1 MKKKL
6 SVLAFTLAI
15 AGAAAPAFAQQQY
28 AKAEDAV
35 HCRRGAFTLLG
46 YHFGSLGAMVQG
58 KVPFNSAQAAID
70 GDVIAI
76 ASKLPFHAFVE
87 GSDKGQT
94 GAKPEIWKE
103 QAKFTDLRDKMQ
115 AEVAKVS
122 AAAKSGNL
130 DNLKAV
136 FGAAGQSCKN
146 CHDNYRRRL

>member
-1 MKKKL
+1 MKHL
-6 SVLAFTLAI
+6 TALALVLAGVVTALP
-15 AGAAAPAFAQQQY
+15 AAAQFA
-28 AKAEDAV
+28 KPEDAV
-35 HCRRGAFTLLG
+35 KYRKAVFTVMAT
-46 YHFGSLGAMVQG
+46 HFGRVGAMVQG
-58 KVPFNSAQAAID
+58 KVPFNAAQAAID

-76 ASKLPFHAFVE
+76 ASKLPFHAFAE
-87 GSDKGQT
+87 GSDKGHT
-94 GAKPEIWKE
+94 GAKAEIWKE

>member
-1 MKKKL
+1 MRKIR
-6 SVLAFTLAI
+6 SIGLALAV
-15 AGAAAPAFAQQQY
+15 AALAVPALAQQQY
-28 AKAEDAV
+28 AKAEDAI
-35 HCRRGAFTLLG
+35 HYRQGAFTLLG

-58 KVPFNSAQAAID
+58 KVPFNAAQAAID

-76 ASKLPFHAFVE
+76 ASKLPFHAFAE
-87 GSDKGQT
+87 GSDKGHT
-94 GAKPEIWKE
+94 GAKAEIWKE

>member
-1 MKKKL
+1 MRKIR
-6 SVLAFTLAI
+6 SIALALAVAAL
-15 AGAAAPAFAQQQY
+15 AGPALAQQQY
-28 AKAEDAV
+28 AKAEDAI
-35 HCRRGAFTLLG
+35 HYRQGAFTLLG

-58 KVPFNSAQAAID
+58 KVPFNAAQAAID

-76 ASKLPFHAFVE
+76 ASKLPFHAFAE
-87 GSDKGQT
+87 GSDKGHT
-94 GAKPEIWKE
+94 GAK
-103 QAKFTDLRDKMQ
+103 AKFTDLRDKMQ

>member
-15 AGAAAPAFAQQQY
+15 AGAAAPTFAQQQY

-35 HCRRGAFTLLG
+35 HYRRGAFTLLG

-58 KVPFNSAQAAID
+58 KVPFNAAQAAID

-87 GSDKGQT
+87 GSDKG
-94 GAKPEIWKE
+94 
-103 QAKFTDLRDKMQ
+103 
-115 AEVAKVS
+115 
-122 AAAKSGNL
+122 
-130 DNLKAV
+130 
-136 FGAAGQSCKN
+136 
-146 CHDNYRRRL
+146 

>member
-35 HCRRGAFTLLG
+35 HYRRGAFTLLG

-70 GDVIAI
+70 GDV
-76 ASKLPFHAFVE
+76 VE

>member
-1 MKKKL
+1 
-6 SVLAFTLAI
+6 
-15 AGAAAPAFAQQQY
+15 
-28 AKAEDAV
+28 
-35 HCRRGAFTLLG
+35 
-46 YHFGSLGAMVQG
+46 MVQG
-58 KVPFNSAQAAID
+58 KVPFNAAQAAID

-76 ASKLPFHAFVE
+76 ASKLPFHAFAE
-87 GSDKGQT
+87 GSDKGHT
-94 GAKPEIWKE
+94 GAKAEIWKE